1 MRPTECAVF
10 LKDRTTSISLAPD
23 GQAYP
28 SPAQVT
34 CIVFKRLDAAQR
46 FCEAKVQTLPQ
57 LRCEIY
63 DAQGL
68 AHPPIAVILHPESQG
83 REEAGPI
90 WSRRRKLGAGAL
102 SLISLPLFWMGIW
115 SSNSR
120 DLAIFLGINCI
131 LVALRFL
138 YWDFGL
144 KHRTRAAQ
152 APGEPSEDGK
162 RRCLNSNYCFC
173 SAVVLMSFSETR
185 SKTARTAGRL
195 ANPVHVHREV
205 LRKAVIRTQWRSGCC
220 QFTSPRLAGPRRR
233 DNRR

>member
-1 MRPTECAVF
+1 MDCGTEIRLFDPRRNPQDWTDLMRPTECAVF

-28 SPAQVT
+28 SPTQVT
-34 CIVFKRLDAAQR
+34 CIVFNRLNAAQR

-68 AHPPIAVILHPESQG
+68 AHPPIAVILHPEFQR

-144 KHRTRAAQ
+144 KH
-152 APGEPSEDGK
+152 SERERHK
-162 RRCLNSNYCFC
+162 RL
-173 SAVVLMSFSETR
+173 ED
-185 SKTARTAGRL
+185 
-195 ANPVHVHREV
+195 HRKME
-205 LRKAVIRTQWRSGCC
+205 RGDA
-220 QFTSPRLAGPRRR
+220 
-233 DNRR
+233 